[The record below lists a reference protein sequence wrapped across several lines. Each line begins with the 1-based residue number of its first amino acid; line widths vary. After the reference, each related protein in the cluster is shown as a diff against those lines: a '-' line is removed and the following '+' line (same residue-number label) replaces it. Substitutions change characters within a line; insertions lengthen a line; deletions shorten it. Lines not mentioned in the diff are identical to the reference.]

1 MEKKKCPQCKNLIL
15 ITSPTCLY
23 CGRPNKFI
31 TKEYVNKKWNKDS
44 NKNEFDYI
52 FTNKYLV
59 FILILNLIFFIYLIS
74 SDLFT
79 IIIYSTFFFKKLKD
93 FIIISI
99 LIESI
104 SPNNTYLFL
113 IFCFFINEI
122 FKLFFSLYSYVRY
135 Y

>member
-44 NKNEFDYI
+44 NKNEFDNI

-59 FILILNLIFFIYLIS
+59 FILILI
-74 SDLFT
+74 FT
-79 IIIYSTFFFKKLKD
+79 IV
-93 FIIISI
+93 III
-99 LIESI
+99 
-104 SPNNTYLFL
+104 
-113 IFCFFINEI
+113 
-122 FKLFFSLYSYVRY
+122 FS
-135 Y
+135 